1 VDVDVLGFSVQ
12 KSSSAVEPVDQK
24 SSVEPTGQK
33 KRPLTAKEL
42 SALEFRKKY
51 DAYMEGNQTAE
62 QQRLRKDRE
71 AIEFAN
77 RELNEMK
84 KKRKF

>member
-1 VDVDVLGFSVQ
+1 VDVLGFSVQ
-12 KSSSAVEPVDQK
+12 KSSSAVEPTGQK
-24 SSVEPTGQK
+24 SSAVEPTGQ

-51 DAYMEGNQTAE
+51 DAYIDDNQTSE
-62 QQRLRKDRE
+62 QKRLRKDRE